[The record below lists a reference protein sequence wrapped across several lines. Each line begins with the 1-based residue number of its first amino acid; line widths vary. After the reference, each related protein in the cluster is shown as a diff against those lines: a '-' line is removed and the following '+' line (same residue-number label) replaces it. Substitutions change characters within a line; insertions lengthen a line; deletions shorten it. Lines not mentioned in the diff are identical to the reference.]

1 MANSILPVLSLLIF
15 LPLAAG
21 MGLFALKDERWIRH
35 CCLAAALL
43 ELALS
48 LPPLWGIDPA
58 SMSFIER
65 HAWIPS
71 LNMHYLLGI
80 DGVSAPFLPLT
91 ALLNVCVIA
100 ASWTSVHHL
109 PRLYFALLLWLEGA
123 TMGVFCALDLGLF
136 FLFWELTLPPIYFL
150 ISLWGVGPQRCHAAK
165 LYALTMLAG
174 GVPLLLGIVLLA
186 LDNASESLIEVPAGL
201 SFDYLALLETPL
213 PLEAQSTIFLLLLL
227 GFAVKAPLFPF
238 HVWLPA
244 AAMEG
249 PAGVVALLTGLK
261 LGLYG
266 IIRYAVPLAPQ
277 AAQHWA
283 GLMAGLGILGALYG
297 ALLALRE
304 TNLRRMLAYASVS
317 HVGLVLIG
325 VSAFNIQ
332 GIQGA
337 VLQLFNFG
345 IVSGGLFLL
354 AGFLQHRLGSTELA
368 SVGGVARLM
377 PLAASLFF
385 ILGLASIG
393 VPGSNG
399 FAAEHLIVIGAFKAH
414 TGFGLAAL
422 LAAIFGA
429 AYFLRQFRAVF
440 LGPATRRI
448 LEADDLRPR
457 EFCIGVGLILM
468 ALGFGLFPQVLLDY
482 SQKPLQAWVVRVQS
496 GHAPSIDMAAIGP
509 PASRTLPAPFV
520 GAASDDSDSLT
531 RSLVRH

>member
-1 MANSILPVLSLLIF
+1 LL
-15 LPLAAG
+15 L
-21 MGLFALKDERWIRH
+21 
-35 CCLAAALL
+35 LL
-43 ELALS
+43 E
-48 LPPLWGIDPA
+48 
-58 SMSFIER
+58 
-65 HAWIPS
+65 
-71 LNMHYLLGI
+71 
-80 DGVSAPFLPLT
+80 SAT
-91 ALLNVCVIA
+91 I
-100 ASWTSVHHL
+100 
-109 PRLYFALLLWLEGA
+109 
-123 TMGVFCALDLGLF
+123 GVFCALDLGLF

-150 ISLWGVGPQRCHAAK
+150 ISLWGVGPQRRHAAK

-174 GVPLLLGIVLLA
+174 GVPLLMGIVLLA
-186 LDNASESLIEVPAGL
+186 LDSAGESFIGVPAGL
-201 SFDYLALLETPL
+201 NCDYLALLETPL
-213 PLEAQSTIFLLLLL
+213 PLAAQSTIFLLLLL

-297 ALLALRE
+297 ALLALRQ

-325 VSAFNIQ
+325 ISAFNIQ

-337 VLQLFNFG
+337 VFQLFNFG

-354 AGFLQHRLGSTELA
+354 AGFLQHRLGSTEIA
-368 SVGGVARLM
+368 SVGGAARSM
-377 PLAASLFF
+377 PLLSSLFF
-385 ILGLASIG
+385 VLGLASIG

-422 LAAIFGA
+422 LTAIFGA
-429 AYFLRQFRAVF
+429 AYFLKLFRAVF
-440 LGPATRRI
+440 LGPAARRSI
-448 LEADDLRPR
+448 LEACDLRLR
-457 EFCIGVGLILM
+457 EYCIGVSLGCL
-468 ALGFGLFPQVLLDY
+468 ALGFGLFPQTLLDL
-482 SQKPLQAWVVRVQS
+482 SQKPLQTWIARLQS
-496 GHAPSIDMAAIGP
+496 GNPTSLDMASAELTEP
-509 PASRTLPAPFV
+509 KPLPAPAILV
-520 GAASDDSDSLT
+520 LTARASPPSQFPIK
-531 RSLVRH
+531 H